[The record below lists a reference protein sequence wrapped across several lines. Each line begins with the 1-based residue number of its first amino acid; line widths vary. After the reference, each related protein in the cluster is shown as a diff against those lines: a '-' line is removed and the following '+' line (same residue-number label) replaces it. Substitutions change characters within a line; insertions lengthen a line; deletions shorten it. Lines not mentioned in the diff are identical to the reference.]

1 MEERLITSKG
11 SYPQTNNETNINH
24 SKPEAKQ
31 GIIWKIDRFATH
43 DGPGIRTLLYF
54 KGCSL
59 RCKWCSNPEG
69 QTSEPDLVFLQMTC
83 TGCGLCVEGC
93 SIQALE
99 LGRGVSGTKFNVN
112 INRLRCNL
120 CGVCAS
126 ACPTNA
132 LQIWGKR
139 YSVPDLLEII
149 ERDRLIHKRSGGG
162 LSCTGGEPLCQA
174 EFLRVLLEEC
184 HRRGIHTAV
193 ETCAYVDEEPFK
205 AILQV
210 VDWLFIDLKHMDTK
224 MHQTY
229 VGKSNDLILRN
240 IRLASSTL
248 HDRSKALVIRMVV
261 IPGINDGRN
270 ISDMGDFLCSLP
282 FVTMVELLPY
292 HRYGVY
298 KYDLLG
304 RSYGLT
310 DVKPPTTKAMGKYKK
325 SLEDKGL
332 VVA

>member
-1 MEERLITSKG
+1 
-11 SYPQTNNETNINH
+11 
-24 SKPEAKQ
+24 
-31 GIIWKIDRFATH
+31 
-43 DGPGIRTLLYF
+43 
-54 KGCSL
+54 
-59 RCKWCSNPEG
+59 
-69 QTSEPDLVFLQMTC
+69 
-83 TGCGLCVEGC
+83 
-93 SIQALE
+93 
-99 LGRGVSGTKFNVN
+99 
-112 INRLRCNL
+112 
-120 CGVCAS
+120 
-126 ACPTNA
+126 
-132 LQIWGKR
+132 
-139 YSVPDLLEII
+139 
-149 ERDRLIHKRSGGG
+149 
-162 LSCTGGEPLCQA
+162 
-174 EFLRVLLEEC
+174 
-184 HRRGIHTAV
+184 
-193 ETCAYVDEEPFK
+193 VDEEPFK
-205 AILQV
+205 AILQL

-248 HDRSKALVIRMVV
+248 HARSKALVIRMVV

-325 SLEDKGL
+325 LLEDKGL